1 MRTRWD
7 RGGVMCDARVL
18 VLVDVCAC
26 VLCGVCQYL
35 GNEAGAGVRGPWPPQ
50 CSDGQRQARCAG

>member
-1 MRTRWD
+1 
-7 RGGVMCDARVL
+7 MCDARVL